1 MGSCISN
8 SRRNRVANHENT
20 IENHK
25 RTKVPGP
32 ILRIN
37 KRVERDRE
45 LMQIKYEKVP
55 ILHLENN
62 NLYTNRIQM
71 KASVFS

>member
-1 MGSCISN
+1 MGSCTSK
-8 SRRNRVANHENT
+8 SRRNRVANYENT

-25 RTKVPGP
+25 KTKVPGP

-37 KRVERDRE
+37 KKAERDKQ

-62 NLYTNRIQM
+62 NLYSNRIQM
-71 KASVFS
+71 KASVLL